1 MILSEAHSN
10 SAHFPGRILAMDT
23 STASMSIAIIE
34 NGQLVQES
42 HIHAERNHSLH
53 LMPMIQELLQSTGMK
68 LADLTGL
75 AVGVGPGSY
84 TGVRIGV
91 TAAKTLAWTL
101 KLPLIGVSSLEAMAL
116 GAALFNNAAQAQLPA
131 WIVPLMDAR
140 RSQVYTGLYSAHS
153 GAIAKKR
160 LQDHEEARA
169 QYLNID
175 GLNWHCMA
183 ADGIRLLER
192 WLEQLVKTAPERI
205 TFVGELSNLKQQLE
219 HFKEMSPVEVI
230 FSEYDVQ
237 AFHIGLIASLRF
249 AAGVRADVH
258 QLIPNYTQLTEAE
271 ANLLAKPH

>member
-1 MILSEAHSN
+1 MIHSKANSN
-10 SAHFPGRILAMDT
+10 SSHFPGRILAMDT
-23 STASMSIAIIE
+23 STASMSIAIVE
-34 NGQLVQES
+34 NGQLALES

-53 LMPMIQELLQSTGMK
+53 LMPMIQELIQSAGMK
-68 LADLTGL
+68 LSDLSGL

-116 GAALFNNAAQAQLPA
+116 GAALLNNAETQLSA

-140 RSQVYTGLYSAHS
+140 RTQVYTGLYSAS
-153 GAIAKKR
+153 TGAIEKKCI
-160 LQDHEEARA
+160 QDHEDAQA

-175 GLNWHCMA
+175 GLNWHCIA

-192 WLEQLVKTAPERI
+192 WLEQLKTAPERI
-205 TFVGELSNLKQQLE
+205 TFVGELSNLMLQLE
-219 HFKEMSPVEVI
+219 HFKEMCPVEVI
-230 FSEYDVQ
+230 INEYEVQ
-237 AFHIGLIASLRF
+237 AFHIGLIATLRL

-271 ANLLAKPH
+271 ANLLAKSH

>member
-1 MILSEAHSN
+1 MIHVEANSN
-10 SAHFPGRILAMDT
+10 SSHYPGRILAMDT
-23 STASMSIAIIE
+23 STASMSIAIVE
-34 NGQLVQES
+34 NGQLVLES

-53 LMPMIQELLQSTGMK
+53 LMPMIQELIQSAGMK
-68 LADLTGL
+68 LSDLSGL

-116 GAALFNNAAQAQLPA
+116 GAALLNNAAETQLPA

-140 RSQVYTGLYSAHS
+140 RSQVYTGLYSASS
-153 GAIAKKR
+153 GAIEKKR
-160 LQDHEEARA
+160 IQDHEDAQA

-175 GLNWHCMA
+175 GFNWHCIA

-205 TFVGELSNLKQQLE
+205 TFVGELSNLKPQLE
-219 HFKEMSPVEVI
+219 HVKEMCPVEI
-230 FSEYDVQ
+230 IINEYEVQ
-237 AFHIGLIASLRF
+237 AFHIGLIATLRL

-271 ANLLAKPH
+271 ANLLAKSH